1 MWYNEA
7 KGRGMTSSRGNR
19 PFDSVLRNARH
30 QSRVPLLMKLIPVFI
45 ALLASASQAR
55 TVKASFYDAPS
66 RSSFASR
73 HREWRGHTFAISY
86 GGHTVHAVCRDY
98 GPFVRGREIDVS
110 RDVAHRLGFVRRGTA
125 KVSIRR
131 VR

>member
-1 MWYNEA
+1 
-7 KGRGMTSSRGNR
+7 
-19 PFDSVLRNARH
+19 
-30 QSRVPLLMKLIPVFI
+30 MKLF
-45 ALLASASQAR
+45 LLFAAFFASACQAG

-73 HREWRGHTFAISY
+73 HREWRGHTYAISY
-86 GGHTVHAVCRDY
+86 GGRTVHAVCRDY

-125 KVSIRR
+125 RVSIRR

>member
-1 MWYNEA
+1 MRWILLLIA
-7 KGRGMTSSRGNR
+7 CAGAGN
-19 PFDSVLRNARH
+19 AG
-30 QSRVPLLMKLIPVFI
+30 
-45 ALLASASQAR
+45 

-73 HREWRGHTFAISY
+73 HRDWRGHTFAISY
-86 GGHTVHAVCRDY
+86 RGKTVHAVCRDY

-110 RDVAHRLGFVRRGTA
+110 RDVAHRLGFVGRGTA
-125 KVSIRR
+125 RVTIHR